1 MPIELPLG
9 LPFAVDTWTPASAIK
24 RHRFLTHAHR
34 DHLAGITATTVATVY
49 ASRLTIRIARHI
61 FPQLDRGDAFVEVE
75 VGVPVLVPD
84 PDGDF
89 TVTAFDANHCPGA
102 VMFLFEGAFGSVLHT
117 GDCRFT
123 PDCLHALPPGR
134 VADYIFLDCTFANCA
149 LQLPTKE
156 TSIRQVINCIWEHPN
171 APVVYLVS
179 DMLGQEE
186 ILIEVSK
193 VFGSKIYVDREKN
206 SECYHTLSLVTPEI
220 LTDDASSRFQV
231 VGFPR
236 LQERATEML
245 ALARAKQQPE
255 PLIIR
260 PSTQWYAYYEPPEGS
275 AKKKPALTEP
285 MRDEFG
291 VWHVCFSMHS
301 SRQELENALSF
312 IQPKW
317 VISTTPPCIAMELSY
332 VKKHCFASRLPPDD
346 PLWKLLRLSDGKP
359 TVSSS
364 PQAIPTVEMINK
376 SEEEEEV
383 TSSVEDSICADSIK
397 MQDEQ
402 GPTMEDFKIKM
413 ETPVTLFGISRFG
426 LPQEPELWRDEHESV
441 EVIEEDELQV
451 QQKNSATESEQWNDV
466 KSVIGSEVTDSVE
479 IVPKEHDSA
488 IESELLKDC
497 KPDCGIGPIDLTE
510 VQVKEHSPCTES
522 VLWKKYRCHER
533 VIRIEGG
540 EFEAE
545 EQKPSGKRP
554 LWKVGKPREMESVEL
569 IEQGKY
575 NTDAMH
581 QLSAVDHAFSSR
593 ESNKTVREEEGAV
606 PLETDYKNSEAPDK
620 AKASSDSSHEIGS
633 SKGLSAD
640 LRRLYRS
647 MNVPVPRP
655 LPSLVERMGASKRP
669 RVYPAVQL

>member
-34 DHLAGITATTVATVY
+34 DHLAGITATTVAAVY
-49 ASRLTIRIARHI
+49 ASPLTIRIARHI
-61 FPQLDRGDAFVEVE
+61 FPQIDRGDAFVEVK

-134 VADYIFLDCTFANCA
+134 VADYIFLDCTFANCP

-156 TSIRQVINCIWEHPN
+156 ASIRQVTNCIWEHPN
-171 APVVYLVS
+171 APMVYLVS

-206 SECYHTLSLVTPEI
+206 SECYHTLSLVAPEI

-231 VGFPR
+231 IGFPR

-275 AKKKPALTEP
+275 TKKKPSLTEP

-317 VISTTPPCIAMELSY
+317 VISTTPPCMAMELSY

-364 PQAIPTVEMINK
+364 PQAIPTVEMVNK
-376 SEEEEEV
+376 SEVEEA
-383 TSSVEDSICADSIK
+383 TSSDSNK
-397 MQDEQ
+397 TQDEQ
-402 GPTMEDFKIKM
+402 GPTLEDFKIKM
-413 ETPVTLFGISRFG
+413 EPPVTLFGISRFG
-426 LPQEPELWRDEHESV
+426 LPQEPELWKDEHESV
-441 EVIEEDELQV
+441 QVIEEDKLQV
-451 QQKNSATESEQWNDV
+451 QEKNSVTESEQWNDV
-466 KSVIGSEVTDSVE
+466 KSIIGSEVIDPVE
-479 IVPKEHDSA
+479 IVPKGHDSGSA
-488 IESELLKDC
+488 IESE
-497 KPDCGIGPIDLTE
+497 PDYGIGPINLTE
-510 VQVKEHSPCTES
+510 VEVKVHTKSL
-522 VLWKKYRCHER
+522 LWKKYRCNEC
-533 VIRIEGG
+533 VIGIEGG

-545 EQKPSGKRP
+545 EQKRQ
-554 LWKVGKPREMESVEL
+554 LWKVGKPREMEM
-569 IEQGKY
+569 EQGKY
-575 NTDAMH
+575 NIDAMH
-581 QLSAVDHAFSSR
+581 KLLAVGHAFSSQ
-593 ESNKTVREEEGAV
+593 ESNKTVTEEGAV
-606 PLETDYKNSEAPDK
+606 PLETEATD
-620 AKASSDSSHEIGS
+620 KASSDSSHAIGS

-655 LPSLVERMGASKRP
+655 LPSLVELMGASKRP
-669 RVYPAVQL
+669 RLYPAVQL